1 MRDDTVEGDDKRAVE
16 QVLMDQTDLPSTILR
31 LPMVYGPGDQQHRM
45 YNVLRQIQDNRQT
58 ILLEDSLAVAILPR
72 GYVENVAAAIAL
84 AVTDERAVGRV
95 YNIAETDPVTEEQW
109 VRQIGGACEWQG
121 SIHRLP
127 MDRLPEHLQHGLR
140 TEQSI
145 ETGLQPGPG
154 KRCVRQHRVGRAAGF
169 SG

>member
-84 AVTDERAVGRV
+84 AGGLLDGDLDRFIRATLLWQSTSSKSGSKSG
-95 YNIAETDPVTEEQW
+95 
-109 VRQIGGACEWQG
+109 GGAG
-121 SIHRLP
+121 
-127 MDRLPEHLQHGLR
+127 GG
-140 TEQSI
+140 TEG
-145 ETGLQPGPG
+145 E
-154 KRCVRQHRVGRAAGF
+154 KK
-169 SG
+169 

>member
-45 YNVLRQIQDNRQT
+45 YDVLRRIQDSRQT
-58 ILLEDSLAVAILPR
+58 ILLEESLAVAILPR

-109 VRQIGGACEWQG
+109 VRQIGGAC
-121 SIHRLP
+121 
-127 MDRLPEHLQHGLR
+127 
-140 TEQSI
+140 
-145 ETGLQPGPG
+145 
-154 KRCVRQHRVGRAAGF
+154 
-169 SG
+169 